1 MTTQWNPAHAGG
13 TGPDRNRAEGEERE
27 SAPAGRGAG
36 ERGSAARGSAAG
48 GPWND
53 GPSSSE
59 GPDRP
64 AGDEEPT
71 PYQSGPWRGYT
82 MPVPEHPEHAE
93 ERERAAEEN
102 SAYDPPAYDGITGYP
117 DPSGAGA
124 VQAASQRTAPSGGT
138 DEEGAGTD
146 DGAAPTDSRSES
158 AESAGARQRRFGR
171 HARSSSPAVQDTE
184 ANGAA
189 QRRRQGD
196 DDHDDPDGLAGWVG
210 SLTEAADDTR
220 IAGRH
225 TGSFPV
231 VTPETERPEDEGEH
245 TRSEGAREGR
255 TRGRRDRVEG
265 ERGDRG
271 DRARSRRDRIDTG
284 RDGAEADR
292 HEQDERD
299 PEGEEGA
306 PRRHT
311 SRPAPGPARP
321 STATWVPE
329 PEDEGALDATAEADG
344 GEPAAA
350 APQGAADTGFD
361 LLDGDGTG
369 AVPTTVPKGPEAPT
383 EESGESEPSAE
394 ASERA
399 EEADDGP
406 EPLPRRVPGPSAVSG
421 AFRAIGADTVAPEP
435 DPGSASDPEGS
446 ASEEDDEEYR
456 PTSGDHWQPTSTT
469 SRAELIE
476 RLDALSTL
484 TELGQGDLPE
494 KVLGQAGQLLDHAG
508 ARLRLSG
515 DHTVVALAGG
525 TGSGK
530 SSLFNAL
537 CGLELSQ
544 TGVTRPTTSKAHA
557 CVWGHEG
564 ADALLSWLG
573 VPTRYRHSRTGVLDT
588 SNSELT
594 GLVLLDL
601 PDHDSVRSLHTAEA
615 DRLIGSVDL
624 LVWVLD
630 PQKYADAAVHHRY
643 LAKMAG
649 HGAVTV
655 AVLNQV
661 DRVAPDELEELLTDL
676 RRLLETESGV
686 HPRVITTSTVTGQG
700 IRDVKEFLGE
710 TVVERRALVDRLVAD
725 LDQVIAPFEEFYGEG
740 EVPATVSAQVRS
752 QVQEGLANAA
762 GVTAVADVVET
773 NDVRRGR
780 RRVGWPVARRAA
792 KLRKDPLAA
801 VQLDFLRRDESGV
814 GGPVDAHEAELETA
828 LGEAADEVSE
838 GMPGPWRRRMRAA
851 ARSGMAELP
860 GELGEA
866 VSGAVGDPDRSPSW
880 WRMARTVQYA
890 LLAVAGAGFA
900 WAVVSLLSWLGGG
913 ITGLRVFDDPI
924 FAAYAGAVVVA
935 GLLVG
940 WLTGVGCGNLVE
952 VAAVQRREEVERT
965 AQTRVR
971 EIAGLRV
978 VAPMEEELARY
989 RAFRAA
995 YEVARTQD

>member
-1 MTTQWNPAHAGG
+1 MTTQWDPAHSGDTG
-13 TGPDRNRAEGEERE
+13 TDQNRAEGEERV
-27 SAPAGRGAG
+27 SAPATQGTDEHGSAP
-36 ERGSAARGSAAG
+36 RGSAVG

-53 GPSSSE
+53 GSA
-59 GPDRP
+59 P
-64 AGDEEPT
+64 ARERSARDEEPAR
-71 PYQSGPWRGYT
+71 QQGGPWRGYT
-82 MPVPEHPEHAE
+82 MPVPEHPEHAQ
-93 ERERAAEEN
+93 ERARAAEET

-124 VQAASQRTAPSGGT
+124 APGAAQTAAPGGSSGGG
-138 DEEGAGTD
+138 EESTAT
-146 DGAAPTDSRSES
+146 
-158 AESAGARQRRFGR
+158 RQRRFGR
-171 HARSSSPAVQDTE
+171 HSRTGAPAAPAEGEAGTE
-184 ANGAA
+184 VSEP
-189 QRRRQGD
+189 RRRQDGA
-196 DDHDDPDGLAGWVG
+196 DHDDPDGLAGWVG

-225 TGSFPV
+225 TGAFPV
-231 VTPETERPEDEGEH
+231 VTAETERSED
-245 TRSEGAREGR
+245 RGAR
-255 TRGRRDRVEG
+255 TRGGRGRA
-265 ERGDRG
+265 RGDREHG
-271 DRARSRRDRIDTG
+271 AHGRDDARSDDVPEREDSAPPGEDETASRRTSLPVP
-284 RDGAEADR
+284 GAA
-292 HEQDERD
+292 
-299 PEGEEGA
+299 GTA
-306 PRRHT
+306 
-311 SRPAPGPARP
+311 
-321 STATWVPE
+321 TATWVPGPQDAE
-329 PEDEGALDATAEADG
+329 PGEDAEWSASESGPRTVPADDVD
-344 GEPAAA
+344 P
-350 APQGAADTGFD
+350 GFD
-361 LLDGDGTG
+361 LLGDEGAARAAGAVVGSEAAPEPLAEVSTDPDEQEGTG
-369 AVPTTVPKGPEAPT
+369 GQAV
-383 EESGESEPSAE
+383 
-394 ASERA
+394 
-399 EEADDGP
+399 ADDDP

-421 AFRAIGADTVAPEP
+421 AFRAIGADTLAPATS
-435 DPGSASDPEGS
+435 GASPE
-446 ASEEDDEEYR
+446 EDEEYR
-456 PTSGDHWQPTSTT
+456 PTSSDHWQPASTT

-484 TELGQGDLPE
+484 TELGRDDLPE
-494 KVLGQAGQLLDHAG
+494 TVLGQAGQLLDHAG

-515 DHTVVALAGG
+515 EHTVVALAGG

-601 PDHDSVRSLHTAEA
+601 PDHDSVRSMHTAEA

-676 RRLLETESGV
+676 RNLLETESGV

-700 IRDVKEFLGE
+700 IRDVREYLGE
-710 TVVERRALVDRLVAD
+710 AVAERRALVDRLVAD
-725 LDQVIAPFEEFYGEG
+725 LDQVIVPFEEFYGEG
-740 EVPATVSAQVRS
+740 EVSATVSAEVRA
-752 QVQEGLANAA
+752 QVQEGLSGAA
-762 GVTAVADVVET
+762 GVAAVADVVET
-773 NDVRRGR
+773 NDVRRGK

-792 KLRKDPLAA
+792 RLRKDPLAV
-801 VQLDFLRRDESGV
+801 VQLDFLRRDEPGV
-814 GGPVDAHEAELETA
+814 GGPVDAQEAELETA
-828 LGEAADEVSE
+828 LGEAADRVSE

-851 ARSGMAELP
+851 ARSGVSELP
-860 GELGEA
+860 AELGEA
-866 VSGAVGDPDRSPSW
+866 VAGAVGDPDRSPSW
-880 WRMARTVQYA
+880 WRMARAAQYA
-890 LLAVAGAGFA
+890 LLALSGAGAA
-900 WAVVSLLSWLGGG
+900 WAVVALSSWLGGG
-913 ITGLRVFDDPI
+913 ITGLRVFDDPVFI
-924 FAAYAGAVVVA
+924 LYAGSVVVA

-952 VAAVQRREEVERT
+952 VAAVQRREEVERA

-971 EIAGLRV
+971 EIAGTRV

-995 YEVARTQD
+995 YEVARVQE

>member
-1 MTTQWNPAHAGG
+1 MTTQWNPAHAGD
-13 TGPDRNRAEGEERE
+13 TGPDRNRAEGGERE
-27 SAPAGRGAG
+27 SAPAGRGSD
-36 ERGSAARGSAAG
+36 ERGAAARGSAAS
-48 GPWND
+48 PWND
-53 GPSSSE
+53 GPAPASPD
-59 GPDRP
+59 PDRSVR
-64 AGDEEPT
+64 AEESA

-102 SAYDPPAYDGITGYP
+102 SVYDPPAYDGITGYP

-124 VQAASQRTAPSGGT
+124 AQGASQRAVPAEGG
-138 DEEGAGTD
+138 DESGAGAD
-146 DGAAPTDSRSES
+146 DGAGHTDSRPES

-171 HARSSSPAVQDTE
+171 HARSSAQVAEETE
-184 ANGAA
+184 ANGTA

-196 DDHDDPDGLAGWVG
+196 ADHDDDPDGLAGWVG

-231 VTPETERPEDEGEH
+231 VTPETERPEDQGERSRGEG
-245 TRSEGAREGR
+245 GR
-255 TRGRRDRVEG
+255 DDSTRGGRDRAEGGQG
-265 ERGDRG
+265 ERG
-271 DRARSRRDRIDTG
+271 RSRRDRVDSD
-284 RDGAEADR
+284 RDGHD
-292 HEQDERD
+292 QDERERD
-299 PEGEEGA
+299 EPDQPDAQEGTRE
-306 PRRHT
+306 RHT
-311 SRPAPGPARP
+311 SRPAPGVARP
-321 STATWVPE
+321 ATATWVPGPE
-329 PEDEGALDATAEADG
+329 EDEGVTDGAEER
-344 GEPAAA
+344 GEPD
-350 APQGAADTGFD
+350 GAATPGTADAGFD
-361 LLDGDGTG
+361 LLDDEG
-369 AVPTTVPKGPEAPT
+369 AARAAAASEAPAKPT
-383 EESGESEPSAE
+383 GDESADVPEGEEA
-394 ASERA
+394 
-399 EEADDGP
+399 ADDGP

-421 AFRAIGADTVAPEP
+421 AFRAIGADTVVPEP
-435 DPGSASDPEGS
+435 VSGSASRAEGT
-446 ASEEDDEEYR
+446 APEEDDEEYR

-588 SNSELT
+588 NNSELT

-601 PDHDSVRSLHTAEA
+601 PDHDSVRSMHTAEA

-700 IRDVKEFLGE
+700 IREVREFLGE

-725 LDQVIAPFEEFYGEG
+725 LDQVIVPFEEFYGEG
-740 EVPATVSAQVRS
+740 EVPATVSAEVRS
-752 QVQEGLANAA
+752 QVHEGLAKAA

-773 NDVRRGR
+773 NDVRRGK

-801 VQLDFLRRDESGV
+801 VQLDFLRRDEPGV

-828 LGEAADEVSE
+828 LGEAADQVSK

-851 ARSGMAELP
+851 ARSGVSELP
-860 GELGEA
+860 TELGEA
-866 VSGAVGDPDRSPSW
+866 VAGAVGDPDRSPSW
-880 WRMARTVQYA
+880 WRMARTLQYV

-913 ITGLRVFDDPI
+913 ITGLRMFDAPVFV
-924 FAAYAGAVVVA
+924 AYAGAVLVA

-971 EIAGLRV
+971 EIAGRRV

-995 YEVARTQD
+995 YEVARIQD

>member
-13 TGPDRNRAEGEERE
+13 TGPDRDRAEGEERE
-27 SAPAGRGAG
+27 GAPAGRGTDQ
-36 ERGSAARGSAAG
+36 RGSAARGSAVS

-53 GPSSSE
+53 GPSPARD
-59 GPDRP
+59 PDRS
-64 AGDEEPT
+64 AEDEDPT

-102 SAYDPPAYDGITGYP
+102 PTSAYDPPAYDGITGYP

-124 VQAASQRTAPSGGT
+124 VQAASQRTAPSEDT
-138 DEEGAGTD
+138 DEEGTGTDTD
-146 DGAAPTDSRSES
+146 DGAAPDPRSES

-171 HARSSSPAVQDTE
+171 HARSSSPGAQDTE

-231 VTPETERPEDEGEH
+231 ITPETERPDEQGER
-245 TRSEGAREGR
+245 TRNGGGKDGR
-255 TRGRRDRVEG
+255 TRGGRDRTEG
-265 ERGDRG
+265 GRG
-271 DRARSRRDRIDTG
+271 DRARSRRDRIDAG
-284 RDGAEADR
+284 RDGVDGTDGDER
-292 HEQDERD
+292 EQDEQA
-299 PEGEEGA
+299 PEGEGT

-311 SRPAPGPARP
+311 SRPEPGPARP

-329 PEDEGALDATAEADG
+329 PEDESTEA
-344 GEPAAA
+344 GEDSGEAPEA
-350 APQGAADTGFD
+350 APQGAAETGFD

-369 AVPTTVPKGPEAPT
+369 AARTATVPVGPATSGT
-383 EESGESEPSAE
+383 EGSADTQEPAE
-394 ASERA
+394 A
-399 EEADDGP
+399 ADDGP

-435 DPGSASDPEGS
+435 VSDSVPAPAGSAPE
-446 ASEEDDEEYR
+446 EDDDEEYR

-573 VPTRYRHSRTGVLDT
+573 VPNRYRHSRTGVLDT

-700 IRDVKEFLGE
+700 IRDVREFLGE

-740 EVPATVSAQVRS
+740 EVPATVSAEVRS

-801 VQLDFLRRDESGV
+801 VQLDFLRRDEPGV

-828 LGEAADEVSE
+828 LGEAADQVSE

-851 ARSGMAELP
+851 ARSGVAELP
-860 GELGEA
+860 SELGEA
-866 VSGAVGDPDRSPSW
+866 VSGAVGDPDSSPSW

-890 LLAVAGAGFA
+890 LLAVAGAGVA

-913 ITGLRVFDDPI
+913 ITGLRAFDDPI

-952 VAAVQRREEVERT
+952 VAAVQRREEVERA

-995 YEVARTQD
+995 YEVARVQE

>member
-1 MTTQWNPAHAGG
+1 MTTQWNPGNSAHAGD
-13 TGPDRNRAEGEERE
+13 TGPGRNRAEDAERE
-27 SAPAGRGAG
+27 SGPV
-36 ERGSAARGSAAG
+36 ARGSEEQGSGTQGPAQGSGPHGSEAG

-53 GPSSSE
+53 PAPASEPSA
-59 GPDRP
+59 PPRDP
-64 AGDEEPT
+64 A

-93 ERERAAEEN
+93 QRERAAEET
-102 SAYDPPAYDGITGYP
+102 SAYEPPAYDGITGYP
-117 DPSGAGA
+117 DPSGAG
-124 VQAASQRTAPSGGT
+124 TAQSVPQ
-138 DEEGAGTD
+138 EAPQ
-146 DGAAPTDSRSES
+146 GAADAPARSESRSES
-158 AESAGARQRRFGR
+158 PEAAKARQRRFGR
-171 HARSSSPAVQDTE
+171 HSRSTAPAAGDTG
-184 ANGAA
+184 GAGSGD
-189 QRRRQGD
+189 RRRQSGTD
-196 DDHDDPDGLAGWVG
+196 QDDPDGLAGWVG

-220 IAGRH
+220 IAGRG
-225 TGSFPV
+225 TGAFPV
-231 VTPETERPEDEGEH
+231 VAPDTERPADQGGRPAQR
-245 TRSEGAREGR
+245 TAGR
-255 TRGRRDRVEG
+255 TAESA
-265 ERGDRG
+265 DRG
-271 DRARSRRDRIDTG
+271 DLLDDRP
-284 RDGAEADR
+284 AEAAADR
-292 HEQDERD
+292 DERAGD
-299 PEGEEGA
+299 GSGARTAEEVRGEAAEAAHTGATARTEASTPSAVSSAAPSETGGGGVGA
-306 PRRHT
+306 PEPAT
-311 SRPAPGPARP
+311 VNTGETPAP
-321 STATWVPE
+321 
-329 PEDEGALDATAEADG
+329 
-344 GEPAAA
+344 
-350 APQGAADTGFD
+350 
-361 LLDGDGTG
+361 
-369 AVPTTVPKGPEAPT
+369 
-383 EESGESEPSAE
+383 E
-394 ASERA
+394 ASGNA
-399 EEADDGP
+399 ADDGP

-421 AFRAIGADTVAPEP
+421 AFRAIGADTPAAADGRGTGPLAEDARAEDGSGSEPE
-435 DPGSASDPEGS
+435 
-446 ASEEDDEEYR
+446 EEEEEYR
-456 PTSGDHWQPTSTT
+456 PTSHDHWQPTNTT

-484 TELGQGDLPE
+484 TELGKDDLPE
-494 KVLGQAGQLLDHAG
+494 EVLGRAGQLLDHAG

-515 DHTVVALAGG
+515 EHTVVALAGG

-573 VPTRYRHSRTGVLDT
+573 VPTRYRHSRTSVLDT
-588 SNSELT
+588 GNSELT

-601 PDHDSVRSLHTAEA
+601 PDHDSVRSMHTAEA

-661 DRVAPDELEELLTDL
+661 DKVAPDELEELLTDL

-686 HPRVITTSTVTGQG
+686 HPRVITTSTVTDQG
-700 IRDVKEFLGE
+700 IRDVREFLSE
-710 TVVERRALVDRLVAD
+710 TVTERRALVDRLVAD
-725 LDQVIAPFEEFYGEG
+725 LDQVIEPFEQFYGE
-740 EVPATVSAQVRS
+740 EFPETVSTQVRAR
-752 QVQEGLANAA
+752 VQEGLAKAA

-773 NDVRRGR
+773 NDVRRGK

-801 VQLDFLRRDESGV
+801 VQLDFLRRDEPGV
-814 GGPVDAHEAELETA
+814 GGSVDAHEAELETV
-828 LGEAADEVSE
+828 LGEASDQVAE
-838 GMPGPWRRRMRAA
+838 GLPGPWRRRMRAA

-880 WRMARTVQYA
+880 WRVARMVQYS
-890 LLAVAGAGFA
+890 LLALAGAGLA
-900 WAVVSLLSWLGGG
+900 WALLSLLSWIGGG
-913 ITGLRVFDDPI
+913 ITGLRMFDDPVFI
-924 FAAYAGAVVVA
+924 AYSGAVVVA
-935 GLLVG
+935 SLLVG

-965 AQTRVR
+965 AQGRVR

-978 VAPMEEELARY
+978 VAPMENELARY

-995 YEVARTQD
+995 YEVARTKD